1 MSDSPVSD
9 LPISNTSTAETL
21 VEDFETFFIELPADV
36 RNDLWFMMVILS
48 DENFVFQD
56 GTDIYERSA
65 QGAQGLFQAKTR
77 IGRLGNLIQAA
88 SIFDIYFA
96 MDAGE
101 RFGSNG
107 KAKPSRGGH
116 TALYRYANQAG
127 AIAAAKERWHKLR
140 ATKFTPTAIAAA
152 LIPPGLPRRRV
163 QRSPAPVEQSNLEK
177 LSA

>member
-1 MSDSPVSD
+1 MS
-9 LPISNTSTAETL
+9 ETL
-21 VEDFETFFIELPADV
+21 LEDFETFFIELPAEV

-65 QGAQGLFQAKTR
+65 QGLFQAKTR
-77 IGRLGNLIQAA
+77 IGRIGNLIQAV

-101 RFGSNG
+101 RFDTNRKSA
-107 KAKPSRGGH
+107 AKQSRGGH
-116 TALYRYANQAG
+116 PALYRYASQVG
-127 AIAAAKERWHKLR
+127 AIEAAKRRWHELR
-140 ATKFTPTAIAAA
+140 ATKFTPAAIARA
-152 LIPPGLPRRRV
+152 LIPPGLPRKRGPRR
-163 QRSPAPVEQSNLEK
+163 ATAEQSDLEK

>member
-1 MSDSPVSD
+1 MPDSSMSDSSVSD
-9 LPISNTSTAETL
+9 TSTAETL

-48 DENFVFQD
+48 DENFVFHD
-56 GTDIYERSA
+56 GTDIYERS
-65 QGAQGLFQAKTR
+65 AQGLFQAKTR

-88 SIFDIYFA
+88 AIFDVYFA

-107 KAKPSRGGH
+107 KTKSARGGH
-116 TALYRYANQAG
+116 AALYRYANQAG

-140 ATKFTPTAIAAA
+140 TTKFAPTAIATA
-152 LIPPGLPRRRV
+152 LIPPGLPRKRA
-163 QRSPAPVEQSNLEK
+163 QRASAEQSNLEK